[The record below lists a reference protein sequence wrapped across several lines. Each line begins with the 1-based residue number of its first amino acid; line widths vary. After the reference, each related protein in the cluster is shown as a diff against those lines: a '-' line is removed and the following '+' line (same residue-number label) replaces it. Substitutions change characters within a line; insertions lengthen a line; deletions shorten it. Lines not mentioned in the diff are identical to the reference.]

1 MKIKK
6 KNTFHS
12 VALSRMS
19 CMLSLKTV
27 AKRKKKK
34 NQILHIFAGI
44 TALQKNQLKKKISQ
58 ALQQANFTMI
68 FTILILYPWGGVPV
82 ASLGWGLLCCT
93 YIPMCLCES
102 LSFLGEGGGRFF
114 FQILFLKRNKCIHLF
129 VKTPLLF
136 VQLLYI
142 NDTKKKKQLWK
153 KTTVCNGIAEYAA
166 HVFYLVILALRILDD
181 IS

>member
-1 MKIKK
+1 MRNCQYAYLSSNLQGMIKIKK

-44 TALQKNQLKKKISQ
+44 TALQKNQLKKKKKEYQ
-58 ALQQANFTMI
+58 ALQQANFTLI
-68 FTILILYPWGGVPV
+68 FPILILYPLGVIPV

-93 YIPMCLCES
+93 YIPMCLCDS
-102 LSFLGEGGGRFF
+102 LSFLGEGGGWFF
-114 FQILFLKRNKCIHLF
+114 FQIMFLKRNKCIHLF

-142 NDTKKKKQLWK
+142 NNT
-153 KTTVCNGIAEYAA
+153 
-166 HVFYLVILALRILDD
+166 
-181 IS
+181 

>member
-1 MKIKK
+1 
-6 KNTFHS
+6 
-12 VALSRMS
+12 MS

-27 AKRKKKK
+27 AKRKKKEKLDFTYLCRYHSPAEEPTEKK
-34 NQILHIFAGI
+34 N
-44 TALQKNQLKKKISQ
+44 SQ

-114 FQILFLKRNKCIHLF
+114 F
-129 VKTPLLF
+129 
-136 VQLLYI
+136 
-142 NDTKKKKQLWK
+142 
-153 KTTVCNGIAEYAA
+153 
-166 HVFYLVILALRILDD
+166 
-181 IS
+181 